1 MIPRST
7 RSNNADTARYKPRA
21 RGRTATVSVAIIAA
35 GIVVGSCSNTR
46 PAASEAPST
55 PLRVG
60 VAQSVASATNPA
72 QGLRQLSQL
81 LSLEQFVRAGEDGRF
96 EPGLADKW
104 SLGSDGR
111 SLLLTLRPGV
121 KFHDGSPLDAKTIAA
136 LLPGGFRSFWGSLA
150 DEVEDVKAVAENTIE
165 VRFRRPSP
173 FLREMLE
180 VTIRKPGASIIGTG
194 PFMTT
199 PNSTTTLRA
208 NADYYLGAPR
218 VSEVQVSSFPEVRT
232 AWAELL
238 RNRIDM
244 LYEVGADAFDS
255 LQSSTSVALFTY
267 TRHYQ
272 FIIAFNP
279 QTPAL
284 RSSSIRRA
292 LNLAVDRVE
301 VVRRALNEHGVPSSG
316 PMWPRY
322 WALPVP
328 LPIFQFDPSAAA
340 ATLIGG
346 RAGNRS
352 AAVRFTCLV
361 PSDAIYERISLEVK
375 RQLQAV
381 GVEMDVQGV
390 TQDQLYE
397 ALTKRKFDAIL
408 TEGISGPTALRLQFL
423 WDSRGAGNQGGFG
436 NPTLDRAFDRIKSAE
451 NETSYREAV
460 GALQQAFLDDPPAIF
475 LAWGERA
482 RAVSKRFLVPP
493 LEPGRDV
500 LGTMRLWT
508 PREDERFTDRN

>member
-1 MIPRST
+1 MPIR
-7 RSNNADTARYKPRA
+7 RGAQCDRA
-21 RGRTATVSVAIIAA
+21 SRTATVSAAIIGA
-35 GIVVGSCSNTR
+35 GLVVASCQGVK
-46 PAASEAPST
+46 PHASEPSSAV
-55 PLRVG
+55 LRVG
-60 VAQSVASATNPA
+60 IALSVLSTTNPA
-72 QGLRQLSQL
+72 TGLRQLSQL
-81 LSLEQFVRAGEDGRF
+81 LSVEQFVRAGEDGRF

-104 SLGSDGR
+104 AVGSDGR

-121 KFHDGSPLDAKTIAA
+121 KFHDGSPLDASTIAA

-150 DEVEDVKAVAENTIE
+150 DEVEHVKAVAENTVEIG
-165 VRFRRPSP
+165 FRRPSP
-173 FLREMLE
+173 FLQEMLE
-180 VTIRKPGASIIGTG
+180 VTIRKPGAAIIGTG
-194 PFMTT
+194 PFMMA

-208 NADYYLGAPR
+208 NSGYYLGAPR
-218 VSEVQVSSFPEVRT
+218 ISEVQLSSFPEVRT

-244 LYEVGADAFDS
+244 LYEVGPDAFDS

-272 FIIAFNP
+272 FLIAFNT
-279 QTPAL
+279 QAPAL
-284 RSSSIRRA
+284 RSSAVRRA
-292 LNLAVDRVE
+292 LNLAVDRTE

-322 WALPVP
+322 WALPIP
-328 LPIFQFDPSAAA
+328 LPTFQFDPAGAAA
-340 ATLIGG
+340 VLNAGRPAT
-346 RAGNRS
+346 RS
-352 AAVRFTCLV
+352 AGVRFTCLV
-361 PSDAIYERISLEVK
+361 PSDAVHERISLEVK

-397 ALTKRKFDAIL
+397 ALMKRNFDAIL

-482 RAVSKRFLVPP
+482 RAVSKRFIVPP

>member
-1 MIPRST
+1 MPIR
-7 RSNNADTARYKPRA
+7 RGAQCDRA
-21 RGRTATVSVAIIAA
+21 SRTATVSAAIIGA
-35 GIVVGSCSNTR
+35 GLVVASCQGVK
-46 PAASEAPST
+46 PHASEPSSAV
-55 PLRVG
+55 LRVG
-60 VAQSVASATNPA
+60 IALSVLSTTNPA
-72 QGLRQLSQL
+72 TGLRQLSQL
-81 LSLEQFVRAGEDGRF
+81 LSVEQFVRAGEDGRF

-104 SLGSDGR
+104 TVGSDGR
-111 SLLLTLRPGV
+111 SLLLTLRAGV
-121 KFHDGSPLDAKTIAA
+121 RFHDGSLLDASTIAT

-150 DEVEDVKAVAENTIE
+150 DEVEHVKAVAENAIE

-173 FLREMLE
+173 LLRELLE

-194 PFMTT
+194 PFMTA

-208 NADYYLGAPR
+208 NSAYYLGAPH
-218 VSEVQVSSFPEVRT
+218 VSEIQLSSFPEVRS
-232 AWAELL
+232 AWAEML

-244 LYEVGADAFDS
+244 LYEVGPDAFDS
-255 LQSSTSVALFTY
+255 LQSSTSVALFNY

-272 FIIAFNP
+272 YLIAFNT
-279 QTPAL
+279 QAPAL
-284 RSSSIRRA
+284 RSSAVRRA
-292 LNLAVDRVE
+292 LNLAVDRTE
-301 VVRRALNEHGVPSSG
+301 VVRRGLNQHGVPSSG

-328 LPIFQFDPSAAA
+328 LPTFQFDPSAAA
-340 ATLIGG
+340 ATLTGG

-352 AAVRFTCLV
+352 AALRFTCLV
-361 PSDAIYERISLEVK
+361 PSDAIHERISLEVK

-390 TQDQLYE
+390 SQDQLFE
-397 ALTKRKFDAIL
+397 AVKNRKFDAFL
-408 TEGISGPTALRLQFL
+408 TEGISGPTALRVLFL
-423 WDSRGAGNQGGFG
+423 WDTRSAGNPGGIG
-436 NPTLDRAFDRIKSAE
+436 TPALDAAFDRIKAAE
-451 NETSYREAV
+451 NDANYRETV